1 MFSLSS
7 PTQLS
12 RETVSD
18 IVHLL
23 ESQCLDS
30 ENFEKC
36 EKIYLKLNSNCVKD
50 RGGLDKK
57 CELFVYSIKNEF
69 CRRNGRKALRICGRT
84 KKRDHDTGFGT
95 NLGGHGHVA
104 NPTRFP
110 GPQGPPQTQPPPP
123 AQTPKPPEPQ
133 QPPPVLPPP
142 PPPAPEPSNPS
153 SSSKGTLLI
162 GMFIFGMFVCVGISA
177 VVGYLYYMKQ
187 QEKAKEEERKKLE
200 QSKMMEKKKK
210 RKMRKKKSKKVI
222 VQVTGEETRV
232 ERKEAKDK
240 DREEEASKWKAFE
253 EANQKEN
260 TFLNPS

>member
-1 MFSLSS
+1 M
-7 PTQLS
+7 S
-12 RETVSD
+12 R
-18 IVHLL
+18 
-23 ESQCLDS
+23 QRQFCL
-30 ENFEKC
+30 EKC

-50 RGGLDKK
+50 HGGLDKK
-57 CELFVYSIKNEF
+57 CEFFVDSIKNEF
-69 CRRNGRKALRICGRT
+69 CRRNGRKAVRICGRT
-84 KKRDHDTGFGT
+84 KKRDSIDSGYYHGPNQ
-95 NLGGHGHVA
+95 NLNLPLP
-104 NPTRFP
+104 NPS
-110 GPQGPPQTQPPPP
+110 PPPVTQPPE
-123 AQTPKPPEPQ
+123 TPEPPKA
-133 QPPPVLPPP
+133 QPPPVHNPPPPPP

-162 GMFIFGMFVCVGISA
+162 GMFIFGMFVCFGISA